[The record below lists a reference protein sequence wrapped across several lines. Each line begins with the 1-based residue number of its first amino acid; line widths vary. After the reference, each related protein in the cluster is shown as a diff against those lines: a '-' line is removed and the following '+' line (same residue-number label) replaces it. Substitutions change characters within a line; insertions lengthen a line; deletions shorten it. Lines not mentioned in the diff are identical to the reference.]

1 MAVEVRALFDR
12 KGHVMDIGLD
22 VARRLQGN
30 RACADDTQDSTA
42 YDHLLTCDHPC
53 HFPVFTDE
61 DLGGLNITFNVAI
74 DLKRAP
80 ANNPEALTNDL
91 EVVAY
96 DRLLAVVPVL

>member
-1 MAVEVRALFDR
+1 MAVEVCALFDG

-22 VARRLQGN
+22 MAGRLQGN
-30 RACADDTQDSTA
+30 RACADNTQDGAA
-42 YDHLLTCDHPC
+42 YNHLLTCDHPC

-74 DLKRAP
+74 DLKRAA
-80 ANNPEALTNDL
+80 ANNPQSLTKDL

-96 DRLLAVVPVL
+96 DGLLSA